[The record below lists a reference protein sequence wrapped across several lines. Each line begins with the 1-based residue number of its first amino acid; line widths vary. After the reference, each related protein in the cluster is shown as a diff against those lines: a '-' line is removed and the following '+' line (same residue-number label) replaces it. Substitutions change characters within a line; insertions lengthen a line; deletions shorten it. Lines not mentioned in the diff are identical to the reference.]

1 LTAHETASVRTCEEI
16 ADAIRALTPAQWA
29 RLRKVADRYSY
40 AMAAEDLLQEAFRRA
55 LEADGRKCPVEVD
68 PVRFLAEAMHSIANG
83 ELEKTKSRPALVLIA
98 SSADQ
103 EDGHEDP
110 ADSALSAEEHL
121 AQEQAATAIRGE
133 VLALFDDDP
142 VAHDIVEGRMEDLSA
157 DELRELTG
165 LDQKAYD
172 SKLRLIRRRISNK
185 YPKGWRS

>member
-1 LTAHETASVRTCEEI
+1 MTAHQASSVRTCEEI

-55 LEADGRKCPVEVD
+55 LEADGRKCPVAID
-68 PVRFLAEAMHSIANG
+68 PVRFLAEAMRSIADG
-83 ELEKTKSRPALVLIA
+83 EMEKVSSRPALVLID

-103 EDGHEDP
+103 EDGAEDLP
-110 ADSALSAEEHL
+110 AFALNAEERL
-121 AQEQAATAIRGE
+121 AQEQAAAAIRKD

-172 SKLRLIRRRISNK
+172 SRLRLIRRRINNK